1 MTKTEILTDITTKFA
16 DESNITATE
25 LREVIG
31 GIVDY
36 LVPDVID
43 ITHETPSTIIQ
54 FWAGTEGFVSISKVG
69 RLVTIYGRLVN
80 VSGSLSTIGFQIIDE
95 DYKPASDSPGSS
107 PGFSEYA
114 YGNGVYNESGVAKPT
129 NIHYFFNTIQ
139 TEAQIPSGAVN
150 SVRFSITYL
159 TNS

>member
-54 FWAGTEGFVSISKVG
+54 FKVGTVGFVSISKVG
-69 RLVTIYGRLVN
+69 RLVTIYGQISN
-80 VSGSLSTIGFQIIDE
+80 ISGSPGSVGFDIIDE
-95 DYKPASDSPGSS
+95 DYQPASVSGVN
-107 PGFSEYA
+107 YA
-114 YGNGVYNESGVAKPT
+114 FGNGVYYINQSDGFAEPKNIYYLYGSVQTNGGV
-129 NIHYFFNTIQ
+129 
-139 TEAQIPSGAVN
+139 PSGTGA
-150 SVRFSITYL
+150 VRFSITYL